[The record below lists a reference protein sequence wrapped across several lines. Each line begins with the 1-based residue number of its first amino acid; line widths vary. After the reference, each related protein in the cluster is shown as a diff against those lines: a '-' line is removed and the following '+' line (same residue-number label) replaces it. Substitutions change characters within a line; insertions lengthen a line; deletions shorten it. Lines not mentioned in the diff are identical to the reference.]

1 MCNDLSLIFL
11 KNYTILEDFE
21 HTSSHEDLI
30 DKHNLDDSPEA
41 KYLEKFCR
49 VEYTPPENLK
59 DIEDLS
65 KWNLEVDECEI
76 PSWFDVDKARNLIE
90 NKVSS
95 MFIKE
100 DRKILLGGCWII
112 LGGNINKIKNSKVI
126 YLGGEAKVGNIY
138 DSAKVGNIC
147 GSAKVECIS
156 GSAQV
161 EYISGSAKVEYI
173 YGFAKVRNIYDSAE
187 VGDIYDSAKVGN
199 ISGSAQV
206 EYIYNSA
213 KVGHIS
219 GSAEVGNISGSA
231 QVEYIYNSAKVGNIC
246 GSAQVEYISDSA
258 EILKKEKSVKIGKVE
273 VGVKING
280 RKKRARK

>member
-1 MCNDLSLIFL
+1 MCKDLSLIFL

-30 DKHNLDDSPEA
+30 DEHNLDDSPEA

-65 KWNLEVDECEI
+65 KWNLKVDECEI

-147 GSAKVECIS
+147 GSAKVECI
-156 GSAQV
+156 
-161 EYISGSAKVEYI
+161 
-173 YGFAKVRNIYDSAE
+173 
-187 VGDIYDSAKVGN
+187 
-199 ISGSAQV
+199 
-206 EYIYNSA
+206 
-213 KVGHIS
+213 
-219 GSAEVGNISGSA
+219 
-231 QVEYIYNSAKVGNIC
+231 YNSAKVGNIC